1 MGDLWTEIVTNRVIT
16 EKLPEA
22 TLETLQMVGLSA
34 LITLV
39 VGLPLGL
46 LLRSLSPD
54 GLLPQRTAASVL
66 GFVVNVLRS
75 LPFIILA
82 LALIPVTRAIV
93 APRSGGRPPSCP

>member
-1 MGDLWTEIVTNRVIT
+1 MGDLWIELTTNRVIT

-34 LITLV
+34 LITAV

-46 LLRSLSPD
+46 LLRSLAAD
-54 GLLPQRTAASVL
+54 GLLPNRPLSAVL

-82 LALIPVTRAIV
+82 V
-93 APRSGGRPPSCP
+93 AVSR